1 MSDVPQAGSMDMA
14 GLQNH
19 FLIAMPAMS
28 DPNFSE
34 TVTYICK
41 HDEEGAL
48 GVIVNRPSDMRLGE
62 IFRQLELEVVDPA
75 YGEHLVLQGG
85 PVHRE
90 RGFVIHSG
98 EREFKSTLR
107 ASDGLRV
114 TVSQDVLTAMAR
126 GEGPASAVVA
136 LGCAGWEPG
145 QLEAEIAAN
154 AWLNAPADPIV
165 IFDTPFEQRWA
176 AAAGLL
182 GVDIHQHIHQ
192 LSLYAG
198 HA

>member
-1 MSDVPQAGSMDMA
+1 MA

-19 FLIAMPAMS
+19 FLIAMPAMN

-34 TVTYICK
+34 TVTYLCK
-41 HDEEGAL
+41 HDQEGAL
-48 GVIVNRPSDMRLGE
+48 GVIVNRPSDMRLYE
-62 IFRQLELEVVDPA
+62 VFRQLAFEVLDESR
-75 YGEHLVLQGG
+75 GDQIVLNGG

-90 RGFVIHSG
+90 RGFVIHTG
-98 EREFKSTLR
+98 EREYKSTLSS
-107 ASDGLRV
+107 ASGLKV
-114 TVSQDVLTAMAR
+114 TVSQDILEAMAR
-126 GEGPASAVVA
+126 GDGPESAVVA

-154 AWLNAPADPIV
+154 AWLSAPADPSV
-165 IFDTPFEQRWA
+165 IFNTPIEQRWN

-182 GVDIHQHIHQ
+182 GVDISQM
-192 LSLYAG
+192 SLYAG